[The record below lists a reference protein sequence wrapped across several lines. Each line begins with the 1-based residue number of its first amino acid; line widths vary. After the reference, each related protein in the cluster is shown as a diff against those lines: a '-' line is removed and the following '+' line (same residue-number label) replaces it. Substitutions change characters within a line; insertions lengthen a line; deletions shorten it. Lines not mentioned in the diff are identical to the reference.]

1 MELSQ
6 DAIQPETAWGT
17 LASYDG
23 ATVTIVAL
31 TAAGIEAATESM
43 EFLSELTSVPGRE
56 VSTDDAPSY
65 VRPTAVAAWTISGP
79 VGERLGTLGYAEG
92 EDPRADLT
100 GAPSVAGWAFVSAG
114 GSDAA
119 RKIISVN
126 RFPETGGG
134 PDFAANAPNGFATA
148 AAESRT
154 LLARVTSVEARTV
167 AGVEFVDGNIDAEA
181 LAGAVDPYITGG
193 GGGTSAAIVPVA
205 AILAADAVDGP
216 GVQFTSLGYSSGAAG
231 SGIVPA
237 DFVGQSPYVDMDVA
251 TITSVVNALG
261 GSVDLLVYSGGSWS
275 VRHVT
280 TATAGDAWPEVPAT
294 IAVSSGITV
303 DLASGVAVLRA
314 AAGVAMTG
322 TGLTA
327 TSLNLQQGMLAL
339 EGAMDRHRWVS
350 AVAESNVNVAAFG
363 AATWT
368 YGGLRFVDGNDDPVD
383 FCEVWLKNQTDPME
397 NGIWK
402 VDVTTYAGTQYADPA
417 VFDPPGNGSMRQVS
431 CPGDPHDGL
440 EWEWLDDDPTV
451 TRRVSTSTPASAS
464 GRWVVSLDPTI
475 TSGTGDVVGPASATD
490 NALAQYDGTTGKL
503 LSDGPALDTDGEL
516 AADSDTVLAT
526 QKAVKS
532 YVDARFPI
540 HRSAAAV
547 GRRLSTFGPFSTATV
562 SGMTTAGSRVFVPVF
577 LPAGTYNTMS
587 IRTTSAGTSTWRLGL
602 YNGASGDP
610 TRPGTVLKDAG
621 VVDMS
626 VTPAM
631 LTLSSLAI
639 TVAAD
644 GWYWFCAQVETY
656 TSAPTLVVAYPA
668 LNTALPVFPGWPGD
682 ESSYTRGKYGY
693 GTTAPSAGALTTAG
707 SVTGNAATGLDYAGT
722 VPRFWIGA

>member
-1 MELSQ
+1 MSDITFE
-6 DAIQPETAWGT
+6 
-17 LASYDG
+17 Y
-23 ATVTIVAL
+23 VTDPGDSI
-31 TAAGIEAATESM
+31 T
-43 EFLSELTSVPGRE
+43 FELTDKV
-56 VSTDDAPSY
+56 
-65 VRPTAVAAWTISGP
+65 
-79 VGERLGTLGYAEG
+79 TL
-92 EDPRADLT
+92 P
-100 GAPSVAGWAFVSAG
+100 P
-114 GSDAA
+114 
-119 RKIISVN
+119 
-126 RFPETGGG
+126 
-134 PDFAANAPNGFATA
+134 
-148 AAESRT
+148 
-154 LLARVTSVEARTV
+154 
-167 AGVEFVDGNIDAEA
+167 
-181 LAGAVDPYITGG
+181 GG

-205 AILAADAVDGP
+205 AILAADAVDGT

-261 GSVDLLVYSGGSWS
+261 GSVDLLVYSGGLWS

-280 TATAGDAWPEVPAT
+280 TATAGDAWAEVPAT
-294 IAVSSGITV
+294 IATSAAITV
-303 DLASGVAVLRA
+303 DLASGVAVVRDA
-314 AAGVAMTG
+314 SSVSMTG

-327 TSLNLQQGMLAL
+327 TNENVQQALLTL

-350 AVAESNVNVAAFG
+350 AVAESNIDVADFG

-368 YGGLRFVDGNDDPVD
+368 YGALRFVDGASDPVD
-383 FCEVWLKNQTDPME
+383 YCGVWLKNQTDPME

-417 VFDPPGNGSMRQVS
+417 VFDPPGNGSHRQVS

-451 TRRVSTSTPASAS
+451 TQRVSTSTPASAS

-540 HRSAAAV
+540 HRSATTSRRISTKGSFITGAAE
-547 GRRLSTFGPFSTATV
+547 
-562 SGMTTAGSRVFVPVF
+562 GMTTTGDRVYAPIF
-577 LPAGTYNTMS
+577 LPAGTYNTLS
-587 IRTTSAGTSTWRLGL
+587 VRSTTAGTSTWRLGIF
-602 YNGASGDP
+602 NGASGDP

-621 VVDMS
+621 TINLS
-626 VTPAM
+626 VTAAM
-631 LTLSSLAI
+631 LTLSSLNFTI
-639 TVAAD
+639 PAD
-644 GWYWFCAQVETY
+644 GWYWCCAQVETY
-656 TSAPTLVVAYPA
+656 TSAPQLVCAHA
-668 LNTALPVFPGWPGD
+668 DSKTDLLFPGWPGQ
-682 ESSYTRGKYGY
+682 EGNYLRAYCGY
-693 GTTAPSAGALTTAG
+693 QDLSPSAGALTTANAI
-707 SVTGNAATGLDYAGT
+707 TGNASTGLDYAGN
-722 VPRFWIGA
+722 VPRFWVGP